1 MKNPLITFLAGL
13 ALSVGGLY
21 LLFQMVHVNLGFG
34 GMFLGNH
41 YVSSGIVM
49 IPFIIAIVWIFVNP
63 KSIFAK
69 ILLGAGVL
77 MILAC
82 IISNIHFSMIGVS
95 LFEFIMVL
103 IMIFGGFG
111 LLIRVLFS
119 GDGK

>member
-1 MKNPLITFLAGL
+1 
-13 ALSVGGLY
+13 
-21 LLFQMVHVNLGFG
+21 
-34 GMFLGNH
+34 
-41 YVSSGIVM
+41 
-49 IPFIIAIVWIFVNP
+49 
-63 KSIFAK
+63 
-69 ILLGAGVL
+69 

-82 IISNIHFSMIGVS
+82 IISNIHFSMFGVS

>member
-13 ALSVGGLY
+13 ALSVTGLY

-34 GMFLGNH
+34 GLLLGNH

-49 IPFIIAIVWIFVNP
+49 IPFIIGIVWIFVNP

-69 ILLGAGVL
+69 LLVGIGVL
-77 MILAC
+77 LILAC
-82 IISNIHFSMIGVS
+82 IITNIRFSMVGV
-95 LFEFIMVL
+95 IMVL

>member
-13 ALSVGGLY
+13 ALSVTGLY

-34 GMFLGNH
+34 GLLLGNH

-49 IPFIIAIVWIFVNP
+49 IPFIIGIVWIFVNP

-69 ILLGAGVL
+69 LLVGIGVL
-77 MILAC
+77 LILAC
-82 IISNIHFSMIGVS
+82 IITNIRFSMVGVS
-95 LFEFIMVL
+95 LFELIMVL